1 MVMSLTPIVS
11 YVSSPLPIKEKN
23 AYNFSL
29 NKEQRHYLEFVGQQ
43 ISSSL
48 DFADIVFLGYSDAQ
62 QDAYRLWKKVNFGE
76 ISDVPL
82 KKIIVSIY
90 TKTVIIVNLLIKKN
104 APELISKEEENQ
116 SQVKA
121 AAKKFA
127 LKGVYL
133 TKRQANFLLF
143 ALAEINKSDKTLAW
157 QESFINPRL
166 RKICKQ
172 LAELNANYS

>member
-1 MVMSLTPIVS
+1 MSLTPIVS
-11 YVSSPLPIKEKN
+11 YISSPLPIKEKN

-29 NKEQRHYLEFVGQQ
+29 NREQRHYIEFVGQQ

-48 DFADIVFLGYSDAQ
+48 DFADVVFLGYSDAQ
-62 QDAYRLWKKVNFGE
+62 QDAYRLWKKVNYGE

-104 APELISKEEENQ
+104 APELIAKEEENQ
-116 SQVKA
+116 LQVKA

-127 LKGVYL
+127 LNGVYL
-133 TKRQANFLLF
+133 TKRQSNFLLF
-143 ALAEINKSDKTLAW
+143 ALAEINKSDETKPSN
-157 QESFINPRL
+157 ESFINRRL
-166 RKICKQ
+166 EKLCKKV
-172 LAELNANYS
+172 AETKY